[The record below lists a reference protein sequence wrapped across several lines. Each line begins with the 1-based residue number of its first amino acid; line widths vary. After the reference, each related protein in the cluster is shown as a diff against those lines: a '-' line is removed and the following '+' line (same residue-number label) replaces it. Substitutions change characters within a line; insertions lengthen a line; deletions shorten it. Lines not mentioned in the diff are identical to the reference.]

1 LVKRQ
6 LHTVVPEYLEP
17 QIDPVPPKAE
27 ALAVVELPAATA
39 GPEPLKPA
47 ERDWPDVLRGWAEA
61 GVASLAVALT
71 SPLWAL
77 VAMEA
82 RRAGVREFLFHET
95 RIGCTR
101 RRYHRRS
108 SRRDAPIDRRSI
120 ERRTQDLMGTPIR
133 CARFRTDLGGVG
145 RFVAARRLDK
155 LPFLLNVIRGE
166 MALVGP
172 KPEKEELVLRWSG
185 LIPGYARRFTVHPG
199 VTGLAQVSGCGDS
212 DTEGLVRRVQY
223 DLYYIDHRSLLLDL
237 RTLLRTFRVVLQRP
251 RRFGPSPGALTSPVK
266 GVTP

>member
-1 LVKRQ
+1 
-6 LHTVVPEYLEP
+6 
-17 QIDPVPPKAE
+17 
-27 ALAVVELPAATA
+27 
-39 GPEPLKPA
+39 
-47 ERDWPDVLRGWAEA
+47 
-61 GVASLAVALT
+61 
-71 SPLWAL
+71 
-77 VAMEA
+77 
-82 RRAGVREFLFHET
+82 
-95 RIGCTR
+95 
-101 RRYHRRS
+101 
-108 SRRDAPIDRRSI
+108 
-120 ERRTQDLMGTPIR
+120 MGTPIR
-133 CARFRTDLGGVG
+133 CSRFRTDLGPVG

-166 MALVGP
+166 MAMVGP

-199 VTGLAQVSGCGDS
+199 VTGLAQVSGCSDS
-212 DTEGLVRRVQY
+212 DAEGVVRRVQY